1 MTDPGRGCDVSSKP
15 NEMDSIFIAIALD
28 HIDIGMPAEASPYS
42 IAMTSIIY
50 RLDHEPHREIHHDQ
64 VSDRSL
70 KTYRGFRVPGVHM
83 FSSTLYF
90 TVGCPGQTHSSLR
103 YRRLYLALCMSNR
116 LHGSTCAIF
125 DGWNRR
131 KEAQQPEGP
140 SDLGLMDGEY
150 K

>member
-64 VSDRSL
+64 VSDRSQ
-70 KTYRGFRVPGVHM
+70 KTYRGFMVLGVRL
-83 FSSTLYF
+83 FF
-90 TVGCPGQTHSSLR
+90 NSL
-103 YRRLYLALCMSNR
+103 
-116 LHGSTCAIF
+116 LH
-125 DGWNRR
+125 
-131 KEAQQPEGP
+131 
-140 SDLGLMDGEY
+140 
-150 K
+150 